1 MLLKNLR
8 MVMNEADE
16 VATSTTPT
24 EDTPATPIVK
34 QKKPTRQ
41 DDIEKASVD
50 GLANEETKYASMIR
64 QYLPNVLK
72 AASFTTGT
80 IKQTKGMITIPNT
93 TEDIKPIVEQSIIA
107 ALGTENFKKITHSII
122 FTSTNSLII
131 TITLKDSTAPKV

>member
-16 VATSTTPT
+16 VAAAPT
-24 EDTPATPIVK
+24 ADTQTAPIVK
-34 QKKPTRQ
+34 PKKPTRQ
-41 DDIEKASVD
+41 DELEKASAD

-80 IKQTKGMITIPNT
+80 IKQTKGMITISNT
-93 TEDIKPIVEQSIIA
+93 VEDIKPIVEQAIIA
-107 ALGTENFKKITHSII
+107 ALGTENFKKITHNII
-122 FTSTNSLII
+122 FTSTKSLII
-131 TITLKDSTAPKV
+131 TITLKDTTTI